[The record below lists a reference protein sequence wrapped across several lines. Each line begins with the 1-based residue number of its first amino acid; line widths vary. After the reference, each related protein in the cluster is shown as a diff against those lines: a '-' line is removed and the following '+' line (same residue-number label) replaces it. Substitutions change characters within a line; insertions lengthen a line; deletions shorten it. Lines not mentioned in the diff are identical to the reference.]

1 MGCSNAI
8 PSISVK
14 NVLWFDEN
22 INDEDNFEYLEKMK
36 KKFVSVKGYTNIEEG
51 FKNYYVN
58 DFSLI
63 VTIVSG
69 RLWGRYL
76 SFFKKK
82 INQILNIPYT
92 IIFTSE
98 DYKSIL
104 YKIKSDKEHNMSYDT
119 LVDIGDPF
127 YNPGGVVS
135 CIEDLIAKIESLE
148 ISYKFQAKTRLINK
162 YQYEGLLTFE
172 YLENEEDLIAPA
184 LYKDI
189 ITNEPLE
196 REEIIKIM
204 DYLIT
209 FNNDDLRELI
219 VQLKYFDRIPIEILS
234 KYMIRCYTFE
244 SDFYRTIN
252 FDLMHSKME
261 NIYKSFI
268 KLLYFGIEKKSFF
281 SFTGKKLYR
290 GAMINKKEYENIKQY
305 KKEGKIN
312 NIVVFSKA
320 FLSFSKKKDEAK
332 KFIDKPYGD
341 VLGVLYVLD
350 NNNKDSMESNA
361 CIQQLSAFPDEE
373 EILFFPGSSF
383 IISDIKAID
392 DSQIEID
399 LNYNGK
405 FKEVYNVIY
414 SDNIRVNK
422 LIENNCITK
431 LIAGKELEFLYNG
444 NFLIMD
450 NNINMHGENSLI
462 KKVMKAKN
470 LKNNE
475 IVLIKELKGE
485 DSFDEKYFNQLTYL
499 LKESNRISK
508 YACSLK
514 DTFQIKDKLYMVVGE
529 YDDNLSNYLKN
540 IRPKGIPPNLIKKI
554 ISQLIITLKGLE
566 DEIGERFLNPRNILI
581 KYTNEVKTNFDVF
594 LSENGIYEFENDFY
608 SFFFYPPSVISKKI
622 KYGREFIKTDNN
634 IKIKNELYSIGM
646 TLYELYANKL
656 VNEDDS
662 DYQLCKSIFEFN
674 GDFFAI
680 SELNETRRWIE
691 CHGDDYEF
699 IKEIN
704 KKFSFASFKLLPLF
718 EELAKSECH
727 NRELI
732 YAKIKENVEQINTSL
747 NLNIN
752 SDIYSEYGL
761 LYERIK
767 ACENGLIDFLHE
779 KRKIWI
785 TELEKEIEDKS
796 LIDLIKELTSG
807 KSQIRNY
814 DDLKNHKFFSNY
826 IY

>member
-1 MGCSNAI
+1 
-8 PSISVK
+8 
-14 NVLWFDEN
+14 
-22 INDEDNFEYLEKMK
+22 
-36 KKFVSVKGYTNIEEG
+36 
-51 FKNYYVN
+51 
-58 DFSLI
+58 
-63 VTIVSG
+63 
-69 RLWGRYL
+69 
-76 SFFKKK
+76 
-82 INQILNIPYT
+82 
-92 IIFTSE
+92 
-98 DYKSIL
+98 
-104 YKIKSDKEHNMSYDT
+104 MSYDT

-148 ISYKFQAKTRLINK
+148 ISYKFKAKTRLINK

-189 ITNEPLE
+189 ITNEPLV

-204 DYLIT
+204 NYLIT

-281 SFTGKKLYR
+281 SFTGKNLYR
-290 GAMINKKEYENIKQY
+290 GAMINKKEYENIKKY

-320 FLSFSKKKDEAK
+320 FLSFIEKLNEAK
-332 KFIDKPYGD
+332 KFIGKPHGD

-392 DSQIEID
+392 DGQIEIY

-405 FKEVYNVIY
+405 FNEVYNVIY

-444 NFLIMD
+444 NFLIID

-485 DSFDEKYFNQLTYL
+485 DAFDEKYFNQLTYL

-508 YACSLK
+508 YTCSLK
-514 DTFQIKDKLYMVVGE
+514 DTFQIKDKFYMVVGE

-608 SFFFYPPSVISKKI
+608 SFFFYPPDVISKKI
-622 KYGREFIKTDNN
+622 KYGREFIGTE
-634 IKIKNELYSIGM
+634 IKNELYSIGM
-646 TLYELYANKL
+646 TLYELYTNKIF
-656 VNEDDS
+656 NEDDS
-662 DYQLCKSIFEFN
+662 DYQLCKSIFGSKE
-674 GDFFAI
+674 DFK
-680 SELNETRRWIE
+680 SYHNN
-691 CHGDDYEF
+691 DYEF

-704 KKFSFASFKLLPLF
+704 KKFSLASFKLLPLF
-718 EELAKSECH
+718 EEMKKIDDLIYKYFKSNDLEKLKNIRH
-727 NRELI
+727 NSELI
-732 YAKIKENVEQINTSL
+732 KEKIKENVEQINSSL
-747 NLNIN
+747 NLNLN
-752 SDIYSEYGL
+752 SDIYSEDGL
-761 LYERIK
+761 LLYKKK

>member
-172 YLENEEDLIAPA
+172 YLENEEDLIVPA

-204 DYLIT
+204 NYLIT

-261 NIYKSFI
+261 NIY
-268 KLLYFGIEKKSFF
+268 Y
-281 SFTGKKLYR
+281 
-290 GAMINKKEYENIKQY
+290 
-305 KKEGKIN
+305 
-312 NIVVFSKA
+312 
-320 FLSFSKKKDEAK
+320 
-332 KFIDKPYGD
+332 
-341 VLGVLYVLD
+341 
-350 NNNKDSMESNA
+350 
-361 CIQQLSAFPDEE
+361 
-373 EILFFPGSSF
+373 IL
-383 IISDIKAID
+383 
-392 DSQIEID
+392 E
-399 LNYNGK
+399 
-405 FKEVYNVIY
+405 
-414 SDNIRVNK
+414 
-422 LIENNCITK
+422 
-431 LIAGKELEFLYNG
+431 
-444 NFLIMD
+444 
-450 NNINMHGENSLI
+450 
-462 KKVMKAKN
+462 
-470 LKNNE
+470 
-475 IVLIKELKGE
+475 
-485 DSFDEKYFNQLTYL
+485 
-499 LKESNRISK
+499 
-508 YACSLK
+508 
-514 DTFQIKDKLYMVVGE
+514 
-529 YDDNLSNYLKN
+529 
-540 IRPKGIPPNLIKKI
+540 
-554 ISQLIITLKGLE
+554 
-566 DEIGERFLNPRNILI
+566 
-581 KYTNEVKTNFDVF
+581 
-594 LSENGIYEFENDFY
+594 
-608 SFFFYPPSVISKKI
+608 
-622 KYGREFIKTDNN
+622 
-634 IKIKNELYSIGM
+634 
-646 TLYELYANKL
+646 
-656 VNEDDS
+656 
-662 DYQLCKSIFEFN
+662 
-674 GDFFAI
+674 
-680 SELNETRRWIE
+680 
-691 CHGDDYEF
+691 
-699 IKEIN
+699 
-704 KKFSFASFKLLPLF
+704 
-718 EELAKSECH
+718 
-727 NRELI
+727 
-732 YAKIKENVEQINTSL
+732 
-747 NLNIN
+747 
-752 SDIYSEYGL
+752 
-761 LYERIK
+761 
-767 ACENGLIDFLHE
+767 
-779 KRKIWI
+779 
-785 TELEKEIEDKS
+785 
-796 LIDLIKELTSG
+796 
-807 KSQIRNY
+807 
-814 DDLKNHKFFSNY
+814 
-826 IY
+826 